1 MKTRLLTLVCLMV
14 MLQGALGCIGPTPI
28 SPADADA
35 LVENAKSALDRND
48 YDGAIE
54 GLGQVVR
61 AAPERAEAHFLLGN
75 AYAKKGQHD
84 QAVEAYQKAIEL
96 DADYVDAH
104 SNLGF
109 VYYQQQRLPE
119 AEAAFRKALALEPND
134 AEIHYNLGG
143 VLAAKNQYDAALTEF
158 LTAQSLD
165 ASLPEVYLGL
175 GSVYLRLGR
184 NAEATEALRRYLS
197 LSSDPTWRSEA
208 ERMLQQLGAQ
218 P

>member
-1 MKTRLLTLVCLMV
+1 MKTRTLMLVCLMV
-14 MLQGALGCIGPTPI
+14 ALSLLGCAGPAPS
-28 SPADADA
+28 SPADVEA
-35 LVENAKSALDRND
+35 LVEEAKNALDGGD

-54 GLGQVVR
+54 RLKQVVR

-75 AYAKKGQHD
+75 AYAKKGQHG
-84 QAVEAYQKAIEL
+84 QAEEAYRKALEL
-96 DADYVDAH
+96 DADYVDAY

-109 VYYQQQRLPE
+109 VYYQQQKLSE
-119 AEAAFRKALALEPND
+119 AEQSFRKALSLEPND

-143 VLAAKNQYDAALTEF
+143 VLAAQNQFDAALTEF

-175 GSVYLRLGR
+175 GSIYTRLGR
-184 NAEATEALRRYLS
+184 SVEAIQALRTYLS
-197 LSSDPTWRSEA
+197 LASDPTWRGEA